1 MSIETKPL
9 PSHTQRERH
18 WQLRAVLAENGVPK
32 PAIIWLFGKA
42 LVPFLASI
50 GKEPFFK
57 DEHIR
62 HDQLYRFN
70 LDTGRYRKADP
81 RPQGDR

>member
-1 MSIETKPL
+1 MSIEAKPTATF
-9 PSHTQRERH
+9 TQRERQ

-32 PAIIWLFGKA
+32 PAILWIHGRA
-42 LVPFLASI
+42 LTAFLASI

-57 DEHIR
+57 DERIH

-70 LDTGRYRKADP
+70 LDTGRYRKVDP
-81 RPQGDR
+81 RPQGDQ